1 MNFLL
6 IEYLSEIELKTKK
19 PPTRQTHYWICLA
32 RWPLMYVWIN
42 HPVVRACGLIPDLR
56 SLFHLNRFDRHAVFC
71 FMRRHFPV
79 PLVRKH
85 LDDHVFA
92 P

>member
-19 PPTRQTHYWICLA
+19 ATDKADPLLDLSC

-42 HPVVRACGLIPDLR
+42 HPVR